1 MKTKRINK
9 NSPIPITNYD
19 RKQIR
24 RALIFFTI
32 SFIFV
37 WLLFIWYAAKV
48 FGLMDE
54 STKERALVTIFGFIK
69 NKPSTTIKL
78 TICTMIIS
86 CLYIIVA
93 YVSSTFSWIWRLTQ
107 LDSNEVSINA
117 KKLNKKLEEKHMQNN
132 N

>member
-37 WLLFIWYAAKV
+37 WLVFIWYATKV

-86 CLYIIVA
+86 CLYIIV
-93 YVSSTFSWIWRLTQ
+93 
-107 LDSNEVSINA
+107 
-117 KKLNKKLEEKHMQNN
+117 
-132 N
+132 